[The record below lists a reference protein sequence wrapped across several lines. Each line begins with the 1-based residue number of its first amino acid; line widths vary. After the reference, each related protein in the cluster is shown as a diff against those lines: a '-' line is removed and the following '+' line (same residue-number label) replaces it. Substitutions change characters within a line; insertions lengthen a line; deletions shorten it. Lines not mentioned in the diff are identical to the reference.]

1 MSLFKKTVSAKQAS
15 QKDTFYVTTPI
26 YYVNARPHLGTLYTT
41 VLADVAAR
49 WHRVQGDETFF
60 LTGTDEHGQKVAEA
74 AAQAGV
80 DPKTF
85 VDGLVPAFRD
95 LFKRYGCT
103 YDIFM
108 RTTEEFHTKAVQDW
122 LSRLLAKGDIYKAT
136 YEGWYCPSQEAFLTE
151 KDLEFK
157 TPGEPPVAIASGK
170 PARWVSEECYFFRL
184 SAYQDRLLEFY
195 RNNPHFITPAERLR
209 EVISFVE
216 GGLKDLSIS
225 RTTISWGIPFPNDSA
240 HVTYVWAD
248 ALNNYLTAI
257 GYGDASREAEFK
269 KWWPAN
275 VQIMAKDILRFHAVY
290 WPAFLMASGLE
301 LPKRLLVHG
310 WITVDGQKMSKSL
323 GNVIDPN
330 VLADTYGTD
339 AVRFYLTRYLAVTQD
354 ADFSRTDFEH
364 RLNTDLANDF
374 GNLVNRM
381 LALAQKNELAKIS
394 APRSWGA
401 AEQALIDAAQKM
413 VQDFRHEM
421 DRYYFHQ
428 AYANVWN
435 FVGAVN
441 RYFHEQ
447 EPWKVA
453 KVDRARFEE
462 IIAATA
468 HAIYALAVLVW
479 PMMPDAAEK
488 IARALGQSVH
498 AGENFVAWIQ
508 EGSWDKEFVFSPLAP
523 VFTKYEDKKDTAMT
537 DEKNQ
542 SAPIQNTEI
551 GEKKSTIS
559 IDDVMKVEVAV
570 GTILTVEDLPKSEK
584 IYKMTVDGGSYGIR
598 QICAGVKKFYQPE
611 DLIGKKSIFVFNLQ
625 PRQLLGTESQ
635 GMMLMATNADGK
647 PTMVQ
652 IDPSVQN
659 GTRLK

>member
-1 MSLFKKTVSAKQAS
+1 MSLFKRTVTAKHGN
-15 QKDTFYVTTPI
+15 QKNSFYVTTPI

-49 WHRVQGDETFF
+49 WHRIQGDDTFF

-74 AAQAGV
+74 AAAAGV

-103 YDIFM
+103 FDIFM
-108 RTTEEFHTKAVQDW
+108 RTTEDFHVKAVQEW
-122 LSRLLAKGDIYKAT
+122 LTRLLKKGDIYKAT

-157 TPGEPPVAIASGK
+157 IPGEPPIALASGK

-195 RNNPHFITPAERLR
+195 RNNPQFITPTERLN
-209 EVISFVE
+209 EVVAFVE

-225 RTTISWGIPFPNDSA
+225 RTTISWGIPFPNDPA

-257 GYGDASREAEFK
+257 GYGDPSREKELE

-290 WPAFLMASGLE
+290 WPAFLMASDLAI
-301 LPKRLLVHG
+301 PQKLLVHG

-374 GNLVNRM
+374 GNLVNRV
-381 LALAQKNELAKIS
+381 LALAQKNELAKVS
-394 APRSWGA
+394 ASRSWSSG
-401 AEQALIDAAQKM
+401 EQELIAAAQKM
-413 VQDFRHEM
+413 VKDFCYEM

-428 AYANVWN
+428 AYAVVWN

-453 KVDRARFEE
+453 KIDRARFEE
-462 IIAATA
+462 IIAASA

-479 PMMPDAAEK
+479 PVMPNAAEK
-488 IARALGQSVH
+488 IVH
-498 AGENFVAWIQ
+498 AFGQPLHAGDDFVGWIRNGEWN
-508 EGSWDKEFVFSPLAP
+508 KEFAFSPLAP
-523 VFTKYEDKKDTAMT
+523 IFTKYENDKDKTMT

-542 SAPIQNTEI
+542 HAPLQSN
-551 GEKKSTIS
+551 GDVEKKSTIS
-559 IDDVMKVEVAV
+559 IDEVMSVEIGV

-584 IYKMTVDGGSYGIR
+584 IYKMTVDGGGYGIR

-611 DLIGKKSIFVFNLQ
+611 ELIGKKGIFVFNLQ

-635 GMMLMATNADGK
+635 GMMLMATNSDGK

-652 IDPSVQN
+652 IDPSVPN